1 MVDGDRGGERRVR
14 SAETFSVTENQT
26 AVGTVAAADAD
37 SADSVTYAI
46 TGGADQAK
54 FAIVADTGVL
64 TFAAAPDF
72 EDPQDAAS
80 TNPSNAAANNEYVL
94 VVTATGG
101 SDMTAAQTR
110 SPVDEAGSVT
120 FGSEAPAVGTAL
132 AARSDPDGS
141 VSR

>member
-1 MVDGDRGGERRVR
+1 M
-14 SAETFSVTENQT
+14 AENQT

-37 SADSVTYAI
+37 SADSVTGYAV

-80 TNPSNAAANNEYVL
+80 TNAVQR
-94 VVTATGG
+94 GG
-101 SDMTAAQTR
+101 EQRVRAGGDGDRRDRRAGEDGGADHRR
-110 SPVDEAGSVT
+110 SPSPTWTRTG
-120 FGSEAPAVGTAL
+120 
-132 AARSDPDGS
+132 R
-141 VSR
+141 